1 MQDLPPQ
8 QPQENRPG
16 PPPWPK
22 TIVIQQRS
30 FLWLA
35 AVLLFLLLIS
45 GLVNLGLF
53 ITVAQQSSD
62 PSAPVETYVSGD
74 ATAEEKLALLEV
86 EGTIMPPFTERW
98 IKAVQTIAEDDAV
111 KGVVLRI
118 DSPGGL
124 VADSHQI
131 YHALSEL
138 RRETEIPIYVSMA
151 RIAAS
156 GGYYI
161 AMGAGPEGRIFAE
174 PTTWTGSI
182 GVIMPR
188 YNAAELAAK
197 VGVEADPLVTGK
209 FKDTLSPLR
218 DMTEEERKL
227 WQEILNDSFV
237 QFKDVI
243 LEGRTNLDQAKLDEL
258 ATGQVFTARQ
268 AKDNGLLD
276 EIGFQEDVVA
286 ALAEKLGLE
295 DPMVVRYEHPLS
307 LFEMLTGATAA
318 KATPA
323 PWEQLLSP
331 QVPHALYYCGSP
343 GLGFLK

>member
-1 MQDLPPQ
+1 MLDDASL
-8 QPQENRPG
+8 QPQDSRSNPSSPG
-16 PPPWPK
+16 Q

-35 AVLLFLLLIS
+35 AVLVFLLLLS
-45 GLVNLGLF
+45 GLINLVLF
-53 ITVAQQSSD
+53 VAVAQQSSD
-62 PSAPVETYVSGD
+62 STAPAEIHVSGD
-74 ATAEEKLALLEV
+74 RTDAEKIALLEV
-86 EGTIMPPFTERW
+86 TGTISPPFTERW
-98 IKAVQTIAEDDAV
+98 IRTIRAISEDDDV

-131 YHALSEL
+131 YHALDQL
-138 RRETEIPIYVSMA
+138 RTESKIPIYVSMA

-161 AMGAGPEGRIFAE
+161 AMGAGPEARIFAE

-188 YNAAELAAK
+188 YDLSELAARI
-197 VGVEADPLVTGK
+197 GVEADPLVTGK

-218 DMTEEERKL
+218 DMTGEERAL
-227 WQEILNDSFV
+227 WQEIINDAFI

-243 LEGRTNLDQAKLDEL
+243 LKGRPKLDQPRLDEL

-268 AKDNGLLD
+268 AKENGLVD
-276 EIGFQEDVVA
+276 EIGFQDDA
-286 ALAEKLGLE
+286 IKALAGTLGIE
-295 DPMVVRYEHPLS
+295 EPRVVRYEHPLS
-307 LFEMLTGATAA
+307 LLELLTGATARESA
-318 KATPA
+318 AA
-323 PWEQLLSP
+323 PWEELLGP
-331 QVPHALYYCGSP
+331 QVPQVLYYCGHP
-343 GLGFLK
+343 GIRAWK